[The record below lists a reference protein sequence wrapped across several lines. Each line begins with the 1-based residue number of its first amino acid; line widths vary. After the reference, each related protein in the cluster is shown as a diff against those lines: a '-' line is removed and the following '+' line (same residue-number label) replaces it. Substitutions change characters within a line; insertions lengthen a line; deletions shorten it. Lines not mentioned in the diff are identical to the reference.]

1 MQSTGLFVFVSKEQR
16 AVFGATSK
24 VENMAIQDYLM
35 FGSHRAETKIEDG
48 EEGTAFFHIGDV
60 K

>member
-1 MQSTGLFVFVSKEQR
+1 MQSTGLFVFVNNEQR